1 MKRFRMYYDKDAEE
15 VWLNEMCQKGW
26 AMTSFFAGLYTFAP
40 CQPGEYIYQ
49 IDMPE
54 GAGFQPNDIEG
65 YTEFM
70 EDAGVE
76 VVQQWYRWV
85 YLRKQAA
92 EGPVPGLHGPRLPD
106 RPVPP
111 HPAVLPLRPCP
122 GAVLLRRRLDESD
135 LG

>member
-54 GAGFQPNDIEG
+54 GAA
-65 YTEFM
+65 M
-70 EDAGVE
+70 S
-76 VVQQWYRWV
+76 
-85 YLRKQAA
+85 
-92 EGPVPGLHGPRLPD
+92 VPLW
-106 RPVPP
+106 
-111 HPAVLPLRPCP
+111 
-122 GAVLLRRRLDESD
+122 
-135 LG
+135 